1 MSRPTF
7 RLPSWRRPAIVAL
20 TLAAGLVLSA
30 TLALAHAYLER
41 STPAGGSKLSVIPQT
56 VCLSFG
62 EPVEKGFS
70 IFAVKDSRGNRVDDE
85 AKMRQAKDRFGS
97 SKIIAIPLKELTE
110 GSYTVEW
117 KVLSVDSHVTEG
129 RFTFTV
135 LPGAKPA
142 QADDKSRGDETSACA
157 QALAA
162 NSR

>member
-1 MSRPTF
+1 MSWPTF
-7 RLPSWRRPAIVAL
+7 RLPSWRRPAMLAL
-20 TLAAGLVLSA
+20 ALAVGLALPTTLAF
-30 TLALAHAYLER
+30 AHAYLER

-70 IFAVKDSRGNRVDDE
+70 LFAVKDSRGNRVDDE
-85 AKMRQAKDRFGS
+85 AKMRKAKDRFGS
-97 SKIIAIPLKELTE
+97 SKIIAIPLKELTA

-129 RFTFTV
+129 SFTFTV

-142 QADDKSRGDETSACA
+142 QSDDKGLGDETSACA

-162 NSR
+162 NTR